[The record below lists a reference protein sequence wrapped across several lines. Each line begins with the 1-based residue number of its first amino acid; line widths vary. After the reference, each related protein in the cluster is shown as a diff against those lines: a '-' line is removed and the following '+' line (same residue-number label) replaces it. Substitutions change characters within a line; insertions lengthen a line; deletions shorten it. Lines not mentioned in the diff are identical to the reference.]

1 MYESIS
7 CLYVAVNHADR
18 RDQRLRGMHDLYS
31 ARSHTDKYGDE
42 PIVGV
47 ATRTSRWKMEHDGK
61 KPPSLKS
68 RKKLYKQRKRS
79 GRFRGVKERLAEKV
93 IKLNAEIASSNLALD
108 EAEKERRYWEDKF
121 IDLER
126 YRVS

>member
-1 MYESIS
+1 M
-7 CLYVAVNHADR
+7 
-18 RDQRLRGMHDLYS
+18 
-31 ARSHTDKYGDE
+31 
-42 PIVGV
+42 GV
-47 ATRTSRWKMEHDGK
+47 ATRTSCAKMEHDGK
-61 KPPSLKS
+61 KPS

-108 EAEKERRYWEDKF
+108 EAEKERQDWEDKF